1 MNQKLRDLT
10 YKMDAYA
17 DPSLKLNNAFWRE
30 FRPVKNKAL
39 VPEVQ
44 KFAEIGFVDGVR
56 SFTPNIII
64 KKTDC

>member
-17 DPSLKLNNAFWRE
+17 DPSLKLNNAFLRE
-30 FRPVKNKAL
+30 CRPVKNKAL

-44 KFAEIGFVDGVR
+44 TSAEISVVDGVG
-56 SFTPNIII
+56 SFVP
-64 KKTDC
+64 KS